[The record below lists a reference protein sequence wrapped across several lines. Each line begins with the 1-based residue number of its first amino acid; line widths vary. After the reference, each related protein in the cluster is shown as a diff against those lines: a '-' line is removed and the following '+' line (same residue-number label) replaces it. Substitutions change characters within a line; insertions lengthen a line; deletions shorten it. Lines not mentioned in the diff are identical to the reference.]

1 MRYFPKKG
9 MVPLRSEQFGERV
22 MFTGNLDKNDL
33 SFTLSD
39 VQLED
44 EGIYNC
50 YVKNPPDRIRGHG
63 IIQLNVVN
71 KRKTLTLST
80 ASLCLKK

>member
-1 MRYFPKKG
+1 
-9 MVPLRSEQFGERV
+9 MVALRSEQFGERV
-22 MFTGNLDKNDL
+22 TFAGNLDKNDL

-44 EGIYNC
+44 QGIYNC

-63 IIQLNVVN
+63 TIQLSVVT

-80 ASLCLKK
+80 I